1 MREPGAAGS
10 CGSSYRALG
19 GCSGRDEALGAGV
32 WALGRA
38 AAARDGGTNVLIR
51 PMTALSLLGW
61 GWQGA
66 VPNRGLPGVG
76 VLAWDRDIPVPLRLG
91 TGQCPAG
98 C

>member
-66 VPNRGLPGVG
+66 G